1 MKTSRFTDSQIIAI
15 LKQAER
21 GSLVP
26 ELCREHGISNA
37 TFYKWRSKF
46 GGMDASLMSRM
57 KELED
62 ENRRLKKR
70 YAEERLK
77 AEIVAEALN
86 KKMVAPSQRREM
98 AQWAVAQRSATIGLA
113 CQAFGISQTCYRY
126 RAKLDAENALVAD
139 WLVRLT
145 NNQRNW
151 GFGLCFLYL
160 RNVKR
165 FKWNHKRVYRI
176 YRELELN
183 LRIKPRHRL
192 VREKP
197 LSLAVPAQINETWS
211 MDFMHD
217 QLADGRSIRLFNVI
231 DDYNRE
237 GLGIEVDFSLP
248 SERVIRSLDRIIEWR
263 GKPQVIRCDDGPE
276 YISAVTLTWAAK
288 RGIRMDFIPPG
299 QPQQNAYV
307 ERYNRTVRDDWLA
320 HHLFET
326 LDEIQDFATR
336 WLWTYNHDR
345 PNMALGGITPKQ
357 KLALA
362 A

>member
-15 LKQAER
+15 LKQAEA
-21 GSLVP
+21 GTPVP
-26 ELCREHGISNA
+26 ELCREHGISKA

-46 GGMDASLMSRM
+46 GGMDASLMARM
-57 KELED
+57 KELEGG
-62 ENRRLKKR
+62 RREPAPQEDVRRRASQGRDRGGGAHKK
-70 YAEERLK
+70 
-77 AEIVAEALN
+77 V
-86 KKMVAPSQRREM
+86 VAPSQRREM
-98 AQWAVAQRSATIGLA
+98 AQWAVAQRSATIDLA

-126 RAKLDAENALVAD
+126 QAKRNAENDVIAD

-160 RNVKR
+160 RNVKG

-197 LSLAVPAQINETWS
+197 LPLAVPTRINEMWS

-231 DDYNRE
+231 DDFNRE
-237 GLGIEVDFSLP
+237 GLGIEVDL
-248 SERVIRSLDRIIEWR
+248 
-263 GKPQVIRCDDGPE
+263 
-276 YISAVTLTWAAK
+276 
-288 RGIRMDFIPPG
+288 
-299 QPQQNAYV
+299 
-307 ERYNRTVRDDWLA
+307 
-320 HHLFET
+320 
-326 LDEIQDFATR
+326 
-336 WLWTYNHDR
+336 
-345 PNMALGGITPKQ
+345 
-357 KLALA
+357 LA
-362 A
+362 AVGTGDSFA

>member
-1 MKTSRFTDSQIIAI
+1 
-15 LKQAER
+15 
-21 GSLVP
+21 
-26 ELCREHGISNA
+26 
-37 TFYKWRSKF
+37 
-46 GGMDASLMSRM
+46 
-57 KELED
+57 
-62 ENRRLKKR
+62 
-70 YAEERLK
+70 
-77 AEIVAEALN
+77 
-86 KKMVAPSQRREM
+86 M
-98 AQWAVAQRSATIGLA
+98 AQWAVTQRSATINLA
-113 CQAFGISQTCYRY
+113 CRAFGISQTCYRY
-126 RAKLDAENALVAD
+126 KAKLDAENSVIAD

-160 RNVKR
+160 RNVKN

-197 LSLAVPAQINETWS
+197 LPLAVPTAINQSWS

-231 DDYNRE
+231 DDFNRE

-263 GKPQVIRCDDGPE
+263 GTPDAIRCDNGPE
-276 YISAVTLTWAAK
+276 YISAVTLAWAAR
-288 RGIRMDFIPPG
+288 RGIRIDFIQPG

-307 ERYNRTVRDDWLA
+307 ERYNRTVRYDWLV

-326 LDEIQDFATR
+326 LDEIQEFATR

-345 PNMALGGITPKQ
+345 PNMALGGITLQQ

>member
-1 MKTSRFTDSQIIAI
+1 
-15 LKQAER
+15 
-21 GSLVP
+21 
-26 ELCREHGISNA
+26 
-37 TFYKWRSKF
+37 
-46 GGMDASLMSRM
+46 
-57 KELED
+57 
-62 ENRRLKKR
+62 
-70 YAEERLK
+70 
-77 AEIVAEALN
+77 
-86 KKMVAPSQRREM
+86 M
-98 AQWAVAQRSATIGLA
+98 AQWAVAQRSATINLA
-113 CQAFGISQTCYRY
+113 CRAFGISQTCYRY
-126 RAKLDAENALVAD
+126 KAKLDAENGIIAD

-160 RNVKR
+160 RNVKD

-183 LRIKPRHRL
+183 LRIKPRRRL

-197 LSLAVPAQINETWS
+197 LPLAVPTAINQSWS

-231 DDYNRE
+231 DDFNRE

-248 SERVIRSLDRIIEWR
+248 SDRVIRSLDRIIEWR
-263 GKPQVIRCDDGPE
+263 GTPNAIRCDNGPE
-276 YISAVTLTWAAK
+276 YISAVTLAWAAR
-288 RGIRMDFIPPG
+288 RGIRIDFIQPG

-307 ERYNRTVRDDWLA
+307 ERYNRTVRYDWLA